1 MTINC
6 NTELHSQ
13 ELSTKELQTI
23 TGGYEGRGTGGW
35 GGNYEGRGTGG
46 WGGNITN
53 MPRPKDHTNFF

>member
-35 GGNYEGRGTGG
+35 GGN
-46 WGGNITN
+46 ITN